1 MSLHCELRAV
11 LFDDWETEP
20 VVIDYLKGDHG
31 LLAIAREDVPT
42 MRHRDFS
49 VKASLSDKFVWRC
62 KRKGCKTDVLVR
74 DGSFFTK
81 SKLPSTQLGVD
92 SKLNYWGL
100 SYIYIGGGRSYI
112 WITIQIYDPIDI
124 GGSYTWISM
133 QVIVDHLLS
142 KFNEQNLRQ
151 TNVLVRFRMIWHEI
165 VLRTCLHIKVKSW
178 IMILGVPQCRT
189 SLQLPFPKTES
200 LKKSFSYSEVKVW
213 NSLSLPSTLRESA
226 TLLLSLKL
234 KLLLT
239 LILYKL
245 YLDS

>member
-1 MSLHCELRAV
+1 MSLHGELRAV
-11 LFDDWETEP
+11 LFGEETEL
-20 VVIDYLKGDHG
+20 VVIDYLKGNHG
-31 LLAIAREDVPT
+31 LLAIETTCQRCDTE
-42 MRHRDFS
+42 MRFS

-62 KRKGCKTDVLVR
+62 KRKGCTTNVLVR

-200 LKKSFSYSEVKVW
+200 LKKSFSYSEAKVW
-213 NSLSLPSTLRESA
+213 NSLPLPSTLRECQ
-226 TLLLSLKL
+226 SLAIFKE
-234 KLLLT
+234 
-239 LILYKL
+239 
-245 YLDS
+245 